1 MYFDCAST
9 TPIDDDI
16 IPIISTALKNNNYN
30 PSSIYYDGRKNFELI
45 SNVKENIKSCNWS

>member
-16 IPIISTALKNNNYN
+16 IPIVSTALKNNNYN

-45 SNVKENIKSCNWS
+45 SNVKNISYV